1 MGAGLPHKTI
11 AGPISSAQMKA
22 VSRGT
27 SSPSIHQS
35 RLKPPENCDFVWCFL
50 EKRAPVPYLA
60 TGTSRC
66 LVGPPRQPH
75 CNPILSAHIIAVS
88 CGGCPPNKKCPP
100 WKPSQGTN
108 SLGTS
113 SESWCGPAPRRQ
125 RAQFARDFLTIA
137 FCVHG
142 VPPTVILLVL
152 SISSV

>member
-75 CNPILSAHIIAVS
+75 CNPILSAHIIAGS
-88 CGGCPPNKKCPP
+88 CGGCPTNKNVPVGSRHKVRIRSGRPPNRGAGPLHAARE
-100 WKPSQGTN
+100 PS
-108 SLGTS
+108 SRETS
-113 SESWCGPAPRRQ
+113 SRSRSVSMACRRQ
-125 RAQFARDFLTIA
+125 
-137 FCVHG
+137 
-142 VPPTVILLVL
+142 L
-152 SISSV
+152 SS